1 MATGNADVASGRNE
15 LSVELATL
23 RLQRRFDIAQT
34 LEQLCEGMR
43 FVDLRL
49 QHSDRLLHQFS
60 DAYRFALRQWRL
72 RAGDADVFI
81 LHKRLEPHLIDVWR
95 EDFPI
100 RFVVHD
106 DHQRQAIVVQ
116 RDILHAVKGVGLLD
130 LIADLGIE
138 RAEIAKQ

>member
-1 MATGNADVASGRNE
+1 M
-15 LSVELATL
+15 
-23 RLQRRFDIAQT
+23 
-34 LEQLCEGMR
+34 
-43 FVDLRL
+43 
-49 QHSDRLLHQFS
+49 
-60 DAYRFALRQWRL
+60 
-72 RAGDADVFI
+72 
-81 LHKRLEPHLIDVWR
+81 HLINVWR

-106 DHQRQAIVVQ
+106 GHQRQAIVVQ